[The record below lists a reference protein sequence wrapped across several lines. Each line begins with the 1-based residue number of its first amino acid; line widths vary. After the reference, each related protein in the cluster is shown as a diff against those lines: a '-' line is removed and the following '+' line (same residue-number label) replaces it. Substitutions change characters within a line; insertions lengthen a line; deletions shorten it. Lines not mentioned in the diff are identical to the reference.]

1 MNNKNNQISQNI
13 FNLTTLWKL
22 TGEICGSYNTIG
34 NLNISQVSGSDWPS
48 RMWFELLTNSQ
59 NDWDVTAFPLE
70 RSLKLSIFGG
80 YSTEWT
86 SILFKKFQI
95 EKATHQTAM
104 FLPKPWLFEGVKTI
118 KLKQVKDSFE
128 VEIWSSL
135 FKQAFDYTI
144 PPSLVINSFEF
155 ARYFLAQ
162 DNGQN
167 VGTVMLY
174 TDSNNN
180 AGIHSLGVPPR
191 FRRQGYAKE
200 ITISALQLLRKEM
213 PENIF
218 LQASDAAVNLYRVLG
233 FKDQFEMNTY
243 SFTRDKQNF
252 KKH

>member
-1 MNNKNNQISQNI
+1 MNDKTNLKSKNI

-22 TGEICGSYNTIG
+22 TGEKSGSYNTFG

-48 RMWFELLTNSQ
+48 RMWFEQPTNSQ

-70 RSLKLSIFGG
+70 RSLKLSIFGDCRD
-80 YSTEWT
+80 EWT
-86 SILFKKFQI
+86 SILSHKYQI
-95 EKATHQTAM
+95 EKVTHQTAM
-104 FLPKPWLFEGVKTI
+104 FLPKPWLFDSINTI

-128 VEIWSSL
+128 AEIWSSL
-135 FKQAFDYTI
+135 FKHAFDYTI
-144 PPSLVINSFEF
+144 PPSLVMNSFDF
-155 ARYFLAQ
+155 ARYYLAQ

-191 FRRQGYAKE
+191 FRRRGYAKA
-200 ITISALQLLRKEM
+200 ITISVLQLLRKEM

-218 LQASDAAVNLYRVLG
+218 LQASDAAVNLYRLLG

-243 SFTRDKQNF
+243 SFSSTNEK
-252 KKH
+252 

>member
-1 MNNKNNQISQNI
+1 MNTKNKLLSENI

-22 TGEICGSYNTIG
+22 TGETCGFYNTIG
-34 NLNISQVSGSDWPS
+34 NLNISHVQNSEWPS
-48 RMWFELLTNSQ
+48 RIWFNNQIDPNDDMITSVLLSNK
-59 NDWDVTAFPLE
+59 
-70 RSLKLSIFGG
+70 SLKLSVFDGNPVE
-80 YSTEWT
+80 TT
-86 SILFKKFQI
+86 SSLSHKLNIDKI
-95 EKATHQTAM
+95 THQTGM
-104 FLPKPWLFEGVKTI
+104 YLPKPWLFDDETTTQLVK
-118 KLKQVKDSFE
+118 VKGSDQTD
-128 VEIWSSL
+128 IWSSL

-144 PPSLVINSFEF
+144 PPSLVINSYEF
-155 ARYFLAQ
+155 ARYYLAQ

-191 FRRQGYAKE
+191 FRRRGYAKA

-243 SFTRDKQNF
+243 SFTRDNQNF